1 MKILNKNRNTVLS
14 TLLLKLGIILLVL
27 LVAGYLKLR
36 LDLSYNKAYS
46 LSAVSKEAVRSLKDN
61 MVLKIYASE
70 ELPPEM
76 SKLDRYF
83 KDLLTE
89 YRMASRGKFH
99 YEFIR
104 GLSMDELRTQAEE
117 NGLSSMFFNIYENDK
132 TTNKEVIY
140 GVVFEY
146 QGKFDS
152 MNLLP
157 RIEPKLEYELTL
169 KVQKLSKYILPEI
182 SVFRDSLFVQLPSKR
197 YEQALFSNY
206 QVVDTD
212 LLTPPKQTDVMIF
225 GGVLDSLSM
234 TQLYNLDQYVMKGGK
249 LLVMQ
254 DRVATDGSAIFP
266 LDSNIFPFLENYGV
280 QIDENM
286 AMDIY
291 CDIRQIG
298 VENSLPFPIYPVLR
312 GSDHPITR
320 NIADIVMY
328 LSNGLHF
335 VKKDGLRF
343 TPILQTSATSGI
355 LEAPDFLLEEKVFRS
370 PDPQLF
376 SKPPITMGAI
386 VEGKANSFFAAK
398 PEYQKPGFVKQTDKF
413 QMVVYGDRDL
423 SIDSDKEIFADRN
436 YIVLNA
442 VDWML
447 KRNSMI
453 AIRSRHMQTS
463 ILNIPYYM
471 QKHEIVWGDVA
482 KIERNIKTGIKL
494 ASTVVPSL
502 LLIGIGLFMALR
514 RKQMQGFK
522 NEEE

>member
-1 MKILNKNRNTVLS
+1 MKILGKHSNTVLG
-14 TLLLKLGIILLVL
+14 TLLLKLAIILFIL

-46 LSAVSKEAVRSLKDN
+46 LSSVSKEAVRSLKDN

-70 ELPPEM
+70 ELPPDM

-132 TTNKEVIY
+132 TTSKEVIY

-146 QGKFDS
+146 QGKFDA
-152 MNLLP
+152 MNLMP
-157 RIEPKLEYELTL
+157 RVEPKLEYELTL
-169 KVQKLSKYILPEI
+169 KVQKLSRYTLPEI
-182 SVFRDSLFVQLPSKR
+182 SVFQDSLFVQMPTKR
-197 YEQALFSNY
+197 YNQALVSNF
-206 QVVDTD
+206 QVVETD
-212 LLTPPKQTDVMIF
+212 LLTPPKQTEAMIF
-225 GGVLDSLSM
+225 GGVLDSLSI

-249 LLVMQ
+249 LLVLQ
-254 DRVATDGSAIFP
+254 DRVATDGNSIFP

-286 AMDIY
+286 ALDIY
-291 CDIRQIG
+291 CDIRAIG
-298 VENSLPFPIYPVLR
+298 VDNSLPFPIYPVLR

-328 LSNGLHF
+328 MANGLYF
-335 VKKDGLRF
+335 VKKDGLKF
-343 TPILQTSATSGI
+343 TPILRTSSTSGI
-355 LEAPDFLLEEKVFRS
+355 LDAPDFLLDDKVFRS

-376 SKPPITMGAI
+376 SKPPITLGAI
-386 VEGKANSFFAAK
+386 VEGKVTSFFADK
-398 PEYQKPGFVKQTDKF
+398 PQYQKPGFIAATDNF

-423 SIDSDKEIFADRN
+423 SVDSDKEIYADRN

-442 VDWML
+442 VDWMI
-447 KRNSMI
+447 KRESMI
-453 AIRSRHMQTS
+453 SIRSRHMQSS

-471 QKHEIVWGDVA
+471 QKHDIVWGDVN

-514 RKQMQGFK
+514 RKQMQGFN
-522 NEEE
+522 NEEK